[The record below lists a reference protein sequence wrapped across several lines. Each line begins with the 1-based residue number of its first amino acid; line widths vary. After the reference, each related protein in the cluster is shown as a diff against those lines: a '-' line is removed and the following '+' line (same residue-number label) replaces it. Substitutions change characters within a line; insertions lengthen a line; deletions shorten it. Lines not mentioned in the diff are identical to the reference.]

1 MWKDSRAE
9 LRQLRGDLRNEVD
22 DEVRAE
28 LMQDI
33 EGLKKRKIDW
43 GKLLGI
49 KEMVDEPTNSLSF

>member
-33 EGLKKRKIDW
+33 EGLKKRKNDW

-49 KEMVDEPTNSLSF
+49 NEMVDEPTNSLSF